1 MEYLGISFELGNV
14 PQLEPDFI
22 PFAAWARA
30 YLRGAGVPVSVAV
43 EREGGKVTVRHTRI
57 HGTAELHDAD
67 RRYLERY
74 VKFLLWSVGGG
85 RVMIQELNGM
95 EVNFSGEADTLIIRH
110 LDAPGAIARV
120 THVLAEAQINI
131 ATMRV
136 FRKKAGGEAIMAL
149 ELDKLPEAEIV
160 TALKDLRGISDVTLL
175 KKR

>member
-1 MEYLGISFELGNV
+1 
-14 PQLEPDFI
+14 
-22 PFAAWARA
+22 
-30 YLRGAGVPVSVAV
+30 
-43 EREGGKVTVRHTRI
+43 
-57 HGTAELHDAD
+57 
-67 RRYLERY
+67 
-74 VKFLLWSVGGG
+74 
-85 RVMIQELNGM
+85 M

>member
-1 MEYLGISFELGNV
+1 MEVAFRPV
-14 PQLEPDFI
+14 P
-22 PFAAWARA
+22 
-30 YLRGAGVPVSVAV
+30 LRGAHPNTIVLQIAGNSG
-43 EREGGKVTVRHTRI
+43 RTLTVR
-57 HGTAELHDAD
+57 AA
-67 RRYLERY
+67 
-74 VKFLLWSVGGG
+74 SVGGG